1 MGFTVYRKLNSMY
14 IPQSYN
20 SLQETTHGDHGLLWN
35 YFGIFLSL
43 VKKKRFEIWQ
53 PIFYFFFQNRERSR
67 VFLFLYSCKKKN
79 TPAQAVADVGNPFL
93 SAMWN
98 ATNNPKT
105 DVAYIHF
112 ITPCVTSVSYHYSKT
127 AETLTLTLFQH
138 NKNTFFF
145 AVWIV
150 WSNQTSHYK

>member
-67 VFLFLYSCKKKN
+67 VFLFLYSCKKTCQHK
-79 TPAQAVADVGNPFL
+79 QL
-93 SAMWN
+93 
-98 ATNNPKT
+98 
-105 DVAYIHF
+105 
-112 ITPCVTSVSYHYSKT
+112 
-127 AETLTLTLFQH
+127 LTLAIPSFLLCEMQLTTPKQMLLTYTSSHHVSPQSHTITQKLQKLLHWLCFSIIKILFFCCV
-138 NKNTFFF
+138 NCLK
-145 AVWIV
+145 
-150 WSNQTSHYK
+150 